1 MNKGLSVKTI
11 VAIGIGAAVFVVLG
25 RFAAIPLW
33 IPNTNVEVTYPFL
46 ALMSMIFG
54 PVAGGLIG
62 LIGHALKDLLMYG
75 SIWWSWVIVSG
86 FVGVGF
92 GLCARKLN
100 IESGE
105 FGTKEIITFNLY
117 QIGAQVIGWCL
128 LAPVLDILIYSEPAN
143 KVFVQGF
150 TAALINIV
158 GVGVLGTLFLIAY
171 AKTRTKKGS
180 LHVED

>member
-1 MNKGLSVKTI
+1 MKKGLSVKTI

-46 ALMSMIFG
+46 ALMSVIFG

-86 FVGVGF
+86 FVGVG
-92 GLCARKLN
+92 LAYVLENLTLN
-100 IESGE
+100 
-105 FGTKEIITFNLY
+105 
-117 QIGAQVIGWCL
+117 
-128 LAPVLDILIYSEPAN
+128 LASS
-143 KVFVQGF
+143 VQ
-150 TAALINIV
+150 
-158 GVGVLGTLFLIAY
+158 
-171 AKTRTKKGS
+171 KKS
-180 LHVED
+180 LHSIYIKLVRKSSGGVY